1 MTQKIKV
8 TAEMEI
14 EDDMALDGLSMDTSL
29 GLLGTIKSWDID
41 YEEKTEIDLSEK
53 NNCNIC
59 NKKDKLQ
66 KRNNKWYCP
75 KCYLSEVKQKEE
87 KPKPKLTYDEIKEK
101 YFVKDINI
109 DTVRK
114 EIISAFMT
122 QESDKFHNFAVEAID
137 SAVLKEG
144 EGVVPDQDL
153 DIYTEILNDEYYS
166 EVLATKELKDKHGI
180 E

>member
-14 EDDMALDGLSMDTSL
+14 EDDMAIDGLSLDTSL
-29 GLLGTIKSWDID
+29 GLLGTIKSYDVK
-41 YEEKTEIDLSEK
+41 YEEK
-53 NNCNIC
+53 
-59 NKKDKLQ
+59 
-66 KRNNKWYCP
+66 
-75 KCYLSEVKQKEE
+75 KEE
-87 KPKPKLTYDEIKEK
+87 GPKLTYDQIKEK

-114 EIISAFMT
+114 ETISAFMT
-122 QESDKFHNFAVEAID
+122 QESDKFHDFAVEVID
-137 SAVLKEG
+137 SAVLKEDAG
-144 EGVVPDQDL
+144 IVPDQDL
-153 DIYTEILNDEYYS
+153 DLYHEILNDEYYT

>member
-8 TAEMEI
+8 TAEI
-14 EDDMALDGLSMDTSL
+14 ETDEDIVFDNISVENSL
-29 GLLGTIKSWDID
+29 GLLGTVKTWNID
-41 YEEKTEIDLSEK
+41 YEEK
-53 NNCNIC
+53 
-59 NKKDKLQ
+59 
-66 KRNNKWYCP
+66 
-75 KCYLSEVKQKEE
+75 KEE
-87 KPKPKLTYDEIKEK
+87 GPKLTYDQIKEK

-114 EIISAFMT
+114 ETISAFMT
-122 QESDKFHNFAVEAID
+122 QESDKFHDFAVEVID

-153 DIYTEILNDEYYS
+153 DLYHEILNDEYYT

>member
-1 MTQKIKV
+1 MTQKIKI

-14 EDDMALDGLSMDTSL
+14 EEDIAIDGLSLESSL
-29 GLLGTIKSWDID
+29 GTLGTINSYDVK
-41 YEEKTEIDLSEK
+41 YEEK
-53 NNCNIC
+53 
-59 NKKDKLQ
+59 
-66 KRNNKWYCP
+66 
-75 KCYLSEVKQKEE
+75 KEE
-87 KPKPKLTYDEIKEK
+87 GPKLTYDQIKEK

-114 EIISAFMT
+114 ETISAFMT
-122 QESDKFHNFAVEAID
+122 QESDKFHTFAVEAID

-144 EGVVPDQDL
+144 EGVVPYQDL
-153 DIYTEILNDEYYS
+153 DLYTEILNDEYYS

>member
-8 TAEMEI
+8 TAEI
-14 EDDMALDGLSMDTSL
+14 ETDEDIVFDNISVENSL
-29 GLLGTIKSWDID
+29 GLLGTVKTWNID
-41 YEEKTEIDLSEK
+41 YEEK
-53 NNCNIC
+53 
-59 NKKDKLQ
+59 
-66 KRNNKWYCP
+66 
-75 KCYLSEVKQKEE
+75 KEE
-87 KPKPKLTYDEIKEK
+87 GPKLTYDQIKEK

-114 EIISAFMT
+114 ETISAFMT
-122 QESDKFHNFAVEAID
+122 QESDKFHTFAVEAID
-137 SAVLKEG
+137 SAVLKEDA
-144 EGVVPDQDL
+144 GVVADQDL

>member
-1 MTQKIKV
+1 MTQKIKI

-14 EDDMALDGLSMDTSL
+14 EEDIAIDGLSLESSL
-29 GLLGTIKSWDID
+29 GTLGTINSYDVK
-41 YEEKTEIDLSEK
+41 YEEK
-53 NNCNIC
+53 
-59 NKKDKLQ
+59 
-66 KRNNKWYCP
+66 
-75 KCYLSEVKQKEE
+75 KEE
-87 KPKPKLTYDEIKEK
+87 GPKLTYDQIKEK

-114 EIISAFMT
+114 ETISAFMT
-122 QESDKFHNFAVEAID
+122 QESDKFHDFAIEAID

-144 EGVVPDQDL
+144 EGEVSDQDWDL
-153 DIYTEILNDEYYS
+153 YTEILNDEYYT

>member
-14 EDDMALDGLSMDTSL
+14 ENDMAIDGLSLDTSL
-29 GLLGTIKSWDID
+29 GLLGTINSYDVK
-41 YEEKTEIDLSEK
+41 YEEK
-53 NNCNIC
+53 
-59 NKKDKLQ
+59 
-66 KRNNKWYCP
+66 
-75 KCYLSEVKQKEE
+75 KEE
-87 KPKPKLTYDEIKEK
+87 GPKLTYDQIKEK

-114 EIISAFMT
+114 ETISAFMT
-122 QESDKFHNFAVEAID
+122 QESDRFHNFAVEAID

>member
-1 MTQKIKV
+1 MTQKIKI

-14 EDDMALDGLSMDTSL
+14 EEDIAIDGLSLESSL
-29 GLLGTIKSWDID
+29 GTLGTINSYDVK
-41 YEEKTEIDLSEK
+41 YEEK
-53 NNCNIC
+53 
-59 NKKDKLQ
+59 
-66 KRNNKWYCP
+66 
-75 KCYLSEVKQKEE
+75 KEE
-87 KPKPKLTYDEIKEK
+87 GPKLTYDQIKEK

-114 EIISAFMT
+114 ETISAFMT
-122 QESDKFHNFAVEAID
+122 QESDKFHDFAVEAID

-153 DIYTEILNDEYYS
+153 DLYTEILNDEYYS

>member
-29 GLLGTIKSWDID
+29 GLLGTIKSYDIK
-41 YEEKTEIDLSEK
+41 YEE
-53 NNCNIC
+53 
-59 NKKDKLQ
+59 NKK
-66 KRNNKWYCP
+66 
-75 KCYLSEVKQKEE
+75 E
-87 KPKPKLTYDEIKEK
+87 KPRPRLTYDEIKAR

-122 QESDKFHNFAVEAID
+122 QESDKFHDFAVEAID
-137 SAVLKEG
+137 EAVLKIDPDD
-144 EGVVPDQDL
+144 VADQDKESL
-153 DIYTEILNDEYYS
+153 AEILNEEYYT

>member
-1 MTQKIKV
+1 MTQKIKI

-14 EDDMALDGLSMDTSL
+14 ENDMAIDGLSLESSL
-29 GLLGTIKSWDID
+29 GTLGTINSYDVK
-41 YEEKTEIDLSEK
+41 YEEK
-53 NNCNIC
+53 
-59 NKKDKLQ
+59 
-66 KRNNKWYCP
+66 
-75 KCYLSEVKQKEE
+75 KEE
-87 KPKPKLTYDEIKEK
+87 GPKLTYDQIKEK

-114 EIISAFMT
+114 ETISAFMT
-122 QESDKFHNFAVEAID
+122 QESDKFHTFAVEAID

-153 DIYTEILNDEYYS
+153 DLYTEILNDEYYS

>member
-8 TAEMEI
+8 TAEI
-14 EDDMALDGLSMDTSL
+14 ETDEDIVFDNISVENSL
-29 GLLGTIKSWDID
+29 GLLGTVKTWDID
-41 YEEKTEIDLSEK
+41 YEEK
-53 NNCNIC
+53 
-59 NKKDKLQ
+59 
-66 KRNNKWYCP
+66 
-75 KCYLSEVKQKEE
+75 KEE
-87 KPKPKLTYDEIKEK
+87 GPKLTYDEIKEK

-114 EIISAFMT
+114 ETISAFMT